1 MNKPPTY
8 KVHVNMMKALPKEVL
23 AIIWRYY
30 YSGAVL
36 KELYVKTARTGLI
49 NTPSSIRWRIKVG
62 RTAVFYGMGQNEV
75 RTEQAKAKE
84 ARRAREQAI
93 RKRDF
98 EDWFALTGS
107 TTRLSKRPKHFSDE
121 DGLGDF

>member
-8 KVHVNMMKALPKEVL
+8 KVHVNMMRALPKELL
-23 AIIWRYY
+23 ALIWRYY
-30 YSGAVL
+30 FSGAVL
-36 KELYVKTARTGLI
+36 KELYVKTARTDLI
-49 NTPSSIRWRIKVG
+49 NTPSSIRYRIKVG
-62 RTAVFYGMGQNEV
+62 RTAVFYGMGKREAILERENS
-75 RTEQAKAKE
+75 KE
-84 ARRAREQAI
+84 AHKAREQAI

-121 DGLGDF
+121 DGLGD